1 MSFPETIL
9 DSVTQYIIKIEKQI
23 QEIKHKIG
31 NSRDIEAIAPYL
43 SKITQE
49 NQTIIDIIK
58 NEIEIFEE
66 TQKNECN
73 NQVGCFQQLCNCP
86 ASDSDY
92 PTDIVHKKYCRFYRD
107 RIGC

>member
-1 MSFPETIL
+1 MSL
-9 DSVTQYIIKIEKQI
+9 
-23 QEIKHKIG
+23 
-31 NSRDIEAIAPYL
+31 APYL

-58 NEIEIFEE
+58 NEIEIFEGS
-66 TQKNECN
+66 QKNECN

-92 PTDIVHKKYCRFYRD
+92 PTDIVHKIFAVFIAIRRGVVKNFNLSKVLVL
-107 RIGC
+107 